1 MSPTLDE
8 INGNFGINIKDWR
21 RKKKNNQTLQKKRG
35 CFGVRINISS
45 LEERIVFGFTR
56 KGGCK
61 SYLFSGAAGLGQIR
75 P

>member
-8 INGNFGINIKDWR
+8 INGNFGINIKDQ
-21 RKKKNNQTLQKKRG
+21 RKKKIAGKKRS
-35 CFGVRINISS
+35 CFGVRVNISV
-45 LEERIVFGFTR
+45 LEESIVLGFTR

-61 SYLFSGAAGLGQIR
+61 SYLLSGAAGLGQIR